1 MLLYLRYYAKD
12 FLNSINKM
20 KYLSIGPGAVGIY
33 ALIGALKGLE
43 PELHEVQE
51 IAGASAGSILALFMA
66 LGMSIDNILD
76 VSLTVDISEFIKVDI
91 LSFVNKFGFVNI
103 KTIRNKLIEICGRN
117 PKFKEL
123 ETKIHVAVFC
133 LNTSQTEY
141 ISKDTHPNMRVI
153 DAVCM
158 SIAIPF
164 LFEAGKYK
172 GKTYIDG
179 GMMEDVPLAPFLD
192 KKHHEVV
199 CMKLDMNTQF
209 QDKISNPKQFI
220 ECMIVATIRN
230 RASHY
235 NNKSKTININVGDT
249 NIFDFGIDYDAKVRL
264 FMMGFEAI

>member
-1 MLLYLRYYAKD
+1 
-12 FLNSINKM
+12 M
-20 KYLSIGPGAVGIY
+20 KYLSIGPGAMGIY
-33 ALIGALKGLE
+33 ALIGALKGVE
-43 PELHEVQE
+43 SELHEVKE
-51 IAGASAGSILALFMA
+51 IAGASAGSILALFMG

-91 LSFVNKFGFVNI
+91 LSFVNKFGFASI
-103 KTIRNKLIEICGRN
+103 KTIRKKLIEICGRN

-123 ETKIHVAVFC
+123 ETKINVAVFC

-179 GMMEDVPLAPFLD
+179 GIIEDVPLTPFLD

-209 QDKISNPKQFI
+209 QDDISNPKQFV
-220 ECMIVATIRN
+220 ECMIMATIRN
-230 RASHY
+230 RANHY

-249 NIFDFGIDYDAKVRL
+249 NIFDFNMDYDAKVKL
-264 FMMGFEAI
+264 FMTGFEAV